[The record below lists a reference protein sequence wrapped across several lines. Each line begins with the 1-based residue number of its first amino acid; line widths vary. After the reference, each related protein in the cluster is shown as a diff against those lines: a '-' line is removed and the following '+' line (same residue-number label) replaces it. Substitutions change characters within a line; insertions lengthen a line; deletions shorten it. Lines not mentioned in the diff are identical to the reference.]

1 MRRWGRHH
9 TGWRESSFSR
19 RSPLSICMRARRAF
33 LASKETPTI
42 MEFPR
47 AFNEEPFRLHA
58 RRPVLPK
65 RTLLLARG
73 LHRIMSWNKTSSR
86 GGLRHA
92 PKKTHRRRNL
102 LAPAQGKRL
111 ERGERQAAP

>member
-9 TGWRESSFSR
+9 TGWREFSFSR

-47 AFNEEPFRLHA
+47 AFNEEPFRPA
-58 RRPVLPK
+58 RAK
-65 RTLLLARG
+65 ARSAETDAVAG
-73 LHRIMSWNKTSSR
+73 T
-86 GGLRHA
+86 G
-92 PKKTHRRRNL
+92 
-102 LAPAQGKRL
+102 LAPHNVL
-111 ERGERQAAP
+111 EEDKLSRRIAPCLQKNSPTPKSPRSCPRQKA